1 VPKPV
6 NSWPDSIAVERN
18 NNDNRGETLLM
29 LTVMPTTLRRLRAVS
44 ALVVA
49 MAATVLAACATPAA
63 APAAKGAPAAGGNP
77 EQSLV
82 EYHIGPGD
90 VLNIFVFNQAELT
103 VTVPV
108 RPDGLISTPLV
119 ENMQAAGKTPSELG
133 RDMEKV
139 LAEFVRTPK
148 VNVIVQNFV
157 GTYSDQIRVVGQAVH
172 PQSLPYRNGM
182 TLLDVMIA
190 VGGLGEFAAGN
201 RARLVRNQ
209 DGKPVEMK
217 VRLED
222 LLNGGD
228 IKANRPVQPGDVLII
243 PQSRF

>member
-1 VPKPV
+1 MMKSDHTFRLVSV
-6 NSWPDSIAVERN
+6 
-18 NNDNRGETLLM
+18 LM
-29 LTVMPTTLRRLRAVS
+29 S
-44 ALVVA
+44 ALLLV
-49 MAATVLAACATPAA
+49 TACAGGSQVRPVKGPSQPAA
-63 APAAKGAPAAGGNP
+63 DTPP
-77 EQSLV
+77 Q
-82 EYHIGPGD
+82 EYRIGPGD
-90 VLNIFVFNQAELT
+90 SLNVFVFNQPELS

-133 RDMEKV
+133 RDIEKV
-139 LAEFVRTPK
+139 LAEYVRTPK
-148 VNVIVQNFV
+148 VNIIVQNFV
-157 GTYSDQIRVVGQAVH
+157 GTYGDQIRVVGQAAH

-201 RARLVRNQ
+201 RARLVRQQN
-209 DGKPVEMK
+209 GKSVEMR
-217 VRLED
+217 VRLQD

-228 IKANRPVQPGDVLII
+228 IGANLPMQPGDVLII

>member
-1 VPKPV
+1 MKNTKQILQGLLVACLAASLVLTGCAGGAPVAKPV
-6 NSWPDSIAVERN
+6 PGGTN
-18 NNDNRGETLLM
+18 
-29 LTVMPTTLRRLRAVS
+29 
-44 ALVVA
+44 
-49 MAATVLAACATPAA
+49 
-63 APAAKGAPAAGGNP
+63 AAGGANQDG
-77 EQSLV
+77 ENV
-82 EYHIGPGD
+82 IANEYRIGPGD
-90 VLNIFVFNQAELT
+90 TLNIFVFNQQELT

-139 LAEFVRTPK
+139 LAEYVRTPK

-157 GTYSDQIRVVGQAVH
+157 GTYGDQIRVVGQAAH

-201 RARLVRNQ
+201 RARLVRRQ
-209 DGKPVEMK
+209 DNKQVEMR
-217 VRLED
+217 VRLQD
-222 LLNGGD
+222 LLNDGD
-228 IKANRPVQPGDVLII
+228 IKANVPMQPGDVLII